1 MFSFIIVFF
10 CLLSAPRVI
19 SIDPAGVPLPSTS
32 AEVAADVD
40 ALMGELVEAV
50 AAENAEPS
58 QSEALNVDDEVISGL
73 RASQAPGG
81 PCSTPARDDGTI
93 WPPLDSAVLLS
104 PVAAHPS
111 QQVASDSASSS
122 ASVVFVAEAPPRR
135 CTSVGGRRVAFDVEA
150 GFARFLDDSFDR
162 DAFELPSTS
171 APPPPPVARR
181 QVVYDVEAGFARYE
195 DDSFNLDIEP
205 AEAQDHPAAAA
216 AAAAADAEADAAA
229 DAEAD
234 AVVDTADPAAH
245 DATT

>member
-1 MFSFIIVFF
+1 MFSFFIVFF

-40 ALMGELVEAV
+40 ALMGELVEAA

-104 PVAAHPS
+104 PVAAPPS

-122 ASVVFVAEAPPRR
+122 ASVVFVAEAPPRVHL
-135 CTSVGGRRVAFDVEA
+135 SVAVALNSTWKLVSP
-150 GFARFLDDSFDR
+150 DSSTIPLT
-162 DAFELPSTS
+162 AMQLPSTS
-171 APPPPPVARR
+171 APPPVRSAVARR
-181 QVVYDVEAGFARYE
+181 QVYDVEAGFARYE
-195 DDSFNLDIEP
+195 DASFNLDICRYLS
-205 AEAQDHPAAAA
+205 
-216 AAAAADAEADAAA
+216 
-229 DAEAD
+229 
-234 AVVDTADPAAH
+234 
-245 DATT
+245 